1 MRSLALALLLT
12 ASCLGQSTGGAAP
25 AVQPTESAIS
35 PNSPWCKQRI
45 SCKEGDVAGQAISRS
60 TWHGCGDSTSAKPIL
75 IYPTREE

>member
-1 MRSLALALLLT
+1 MARAKPALSEDAEHIFREMT
-12 ASCLGQSTGGAAP
+12 MGAS
-25 AVQPTESAIS
+25 
-35 PNSPWCKQRI
+35 SPWCKQRI